1 MSRTLNIS
9 EFSKYTIFKLIIF
22 SNTKQRIEIGFK
34 NRQLVIPAQ
43 HLSSFNFFVIAATK
57 DWKHKARLLF
67 RIVNI
72 SFFNQKRIFLLVF
85 WRWKEGCALTLLE
98 TTEIALSLDWVSKE
112 AAKS

>member
-57 DWKHKARLLF
+57 D
-67 RIVNI
+67 
-72 SFFNQKRIFLLVF
+72 
-85 WRWKEGCALTLLE
+85 
-98 TTEIALSLDWVSKE
+98 
-112 AAKS
+112 